1 MIYEKYETQ
10 WLNTLPKNVVLYSEM
25 AEAERRFVNG
35 IIRYHRPKRL
45 LELGVAAGAGTCVL
59 MNAIKD
65 DTQATLTSIDCDEQY
80 YRNTAEKTGYL
91 AENFSQQWNMIR
103 GKDFSEVYEN
113 FHEKFDF
120 CIIDTAHIHPI
131 ESLNFL
137 CVLPFLTENA
147 IVLLHDTSAYTKWS
161 LRDFPC
167 NVLIAN
173 AYCYNSIIGTK
184 MKPVD
189 SDYLFHCG
197 GIANIGAVILNAD
210 SRKYIGNLVE
220 NLNLPWGMFPKQYL
234 ETIFSLLKKEY
245 DDEIVKQFVVAV
257 ETNMRLIINDY
268 DSQAPICYAE
278 VLEVI
283 DRINAAQKL
292 IFYGFGK
299 NTKELIAQ
307 FQDSNMKLPVEIWD
321 RTAEENLVY
330 QGIELRKP
338 LFETLSETD
347 NQSVLVVNTL
357 SDYWLKTDVEYFFR
371 ERRFLNV
378 IKYKE
383 IQKALLI
390 KWFLK
395 VFKNGG
401 KV

>member
-1 MIYEKYETQ
+1 MIYEKYETE
-10 WLNTLPKNVVLYSEM
+10 WLDTLPENVVLYSEM

-35 IIRYHRPKRL
+35 LIRYHRPKRL

-59 MNAIKD
+59 LNAIKD
-65 DTQATLTSIDCDEQY
+65 DAQATLTSIDCDEQY

-91 AENFSQQWNMIR
+91 AENFSQQWSMIR
-103 GKDFSEVYEN
+103 GKDFSEVYED

-137 CVLPFLTENA
+137 CVLPFLTEDA
-147 IVLLHDTSAYTKWS
+147 IVVLHDTSAYTKWS
-161 LRDFPC
+161 LRDFPR

-173 AYCYNSIIGTK
+173 AYCYNSIVGIK

-189 SDYLFHCG
+189 EDYLFHCG
-197 GIANIGAVILNAD
+197 GMPNIGAVILNAD
-210 SRKYIGNLVE
+210 SRRYIGNLLE

-234 ETIFSLLKKEY
+234 EAIFALVQKKY
-245 DDEIVKQFVVAV
+245 DDEIEKQFIAAV
-257 ETNMRLIINDY
+257 ETNMRLVIHDY
-268 DSQAPICYAE
+268 DSQAPICYDE

-283 DRINAAQKL
+283 NRINAAEKL
-292 IFYGFGK
+292 IFYGFGN
-299 NTKELIAQ
+299 NTKGLIAQ
-307 FQDSNMKLPVEIWD
+307 FQDSCIKLPSEIWD
-321 RTAEENLVY
+321 RTADAGLVY
-330 QGIELRKP
+330 QGIELKKP
-338 LFETLSETD
+338 LFETLSEAD

-371 ERRFLNV
+371 ERRFLNI
-378 IKYKE
+378 IKYE
-383 IQKALLI
+383 DIQKALLI